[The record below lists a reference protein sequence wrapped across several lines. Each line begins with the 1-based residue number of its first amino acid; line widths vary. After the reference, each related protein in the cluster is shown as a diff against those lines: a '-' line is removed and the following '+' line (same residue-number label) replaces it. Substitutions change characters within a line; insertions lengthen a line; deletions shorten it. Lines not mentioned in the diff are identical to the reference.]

1 MTLNRFVLWIIVI
14 PNLKEFSDSKFRF
27 WLNVE
32 LNTLYNLKDIV
43 HLTNVLSLLL
53 LVDKV
58 HEGSFGSSI
67 KTVSRNRVPGSS
79 FTWSTTF
86 RTSSILFT
94 NLPPIIARKSPCSMR
109 FKFWLEFVVRKTC
122 LPGRSSKHRVHR
134 IFNYVNPTR
143 RGLWNGHQEGE
154 GGF

>member
-1 MTLNRFVLWIIVI
+1 MRLLLTSTSIKTYSSGYFRKQQNETGYFCGMTLNRFVLWIIVI

-109 FKFWLEFVVRKTC
+109 FKF
-122 LPGRSSKHRVHR
+122 
-134 IFNYVNPTR
+134 
-143 RGLWNGHQEGE
+143 
-154 GGF
+154 